1 MTLVILVGSS
11 SFSILT
17 GVSQADDDGLID
29 ICKDEQSAVE
39 EYRSLIHTLDEV
51 GLRTEVRH
59 GNGST
64 LLVFVKAP
72 RELVGNWIYMSRYAT
87 IPHVL

>member
-1 MTLVILVGSS
+1 MGTVE
-11 SFSILT
+11 LT
-17 GVSQADDDGLID
+17 TTGLI
-29 ICKDEQSAVE
+29 KDDQSAVE
-39 EYRSLIHTLDEV
+39 EYRSLILTLDEV

-72 RELVGNWIYMSRYAT
+72 HELVGNWIYMSRYANHS
-87 IPHVL
+87 IQD